1 MSSGFVAAL
10 KSLSKSYIG
19 THGLWNMGIH
29 FFIIQHIV
37 KIDGIVSFNEKL
49 R

>member
-10 KSLSKSYIG
+10 KSLSKSYIE
-19 THGLWNMGIH
+19 THGLWNMGTH
-29 FFIIQHIV
+29 FFIIQYIV